1 MSFSTFA
8 LFAVTS
14 KTPLTSQIVF
24 PAISL
29 FQLLQFPLSVLPMVF
44 SSWIEAYVSIKRLT
58 EFLCAQELQAD
69 AVDRIENPGELSPGD
84 ELVSVSKGE
93 FAWNSSQ
100 PEPTLVNINL
110 SVKKGELVAVVGRVG
125 SGKSSLLSA
134 ILGEMTRLSGKVKIR
149 GSVAYV
155 CQNPWLQGAT
165 VRENIVFGHRF
176 NQEFYDAVLDAC
188 AIRPDLAV
196 LVDGD
201 ETEIGEKGVTL
212 SGGQRARISLAR
224 AVYSR
229 ADIILFDDPLS
240 AVDSHVA
247 RHLFDNVVGPNGLLA
262 SKARLLC
269 TNNIAFVHDC
279 DELVMLR
286 AGSVIER
293 SKLGYLPMSSPPV
306 RKD

>member
-1 MSFSTFA
+1 
-8 LFAVTS
+8 
-14 KTPLTSQIVF
+14 
-24 PAISL
+24 
-29 FQLLQFPLSVLPMVF
+29 MVF
-44 SSWIEAYVSIKRLT
+44 SAWIEAYVSVKRLSV
-58 EFLCAQELQAD
+58 FLSANELQPD
-69 AVDRIENPGELSPGD
+69 AVDRDSGPSELFPGE
-84 ELVSVSKGE
+84 ELISVSKGE
-93 FAWNSSQ
+93 FAWNGNQ
-100 PEPTLVNINL
+100 PEPTLVNINV
-110 SVKKGELVAVVGRVG
+110 SVKKGELVAIVGRVG

-134 ILGEMTRLSGKVKIR
+134 ILGDMIRLKGKVKLR

-155 CQNPWLQGAT
+155 SQNPWLQGAT
-165 VRENIVFGHRF
+165 VRQNIIFGHRF

-247 RHLFDNVVGPNGLLA
+247 AHLFEEVIGPSGLLA
-262 SKARLLC
+262 NKARLLC
-269 TNNIAFVHDC
+269 TNNITFVNDC

-286 AGSVIER
+286 AGSMIER
-293 SKLGYLPMSSPPV
+293 SKGFLKHCDES
-306 RKD
+306 

>member
-8 LFAVTS
+8 LYATTS
-14 KTPLTSQIVF
+14 KQPLTSQIVF

-44 SSWIEAYVSIKRLT
+44 SSWVEAYVSVKRLT
-58 EFLCAQELQAD
+58 TFLSAKELQAD
-69 AVDRIENPGELSPGD
+69 AVEREEVSERLVSGD
-84 ELVSVSKGE
+84 ELVSVQKGE
-93 FAWNSSQ
+93 FSWTANQ
-100 PEPTLVNINL
+100 AEPTLVNVNI

-125 SGKSSLLSA
+125 SGKSSLISA
-134 ILGEMTRLSGKVKIR
+134 ILGEMTRSKGRVKLR

-155 CQNPWLQGAT
+155 SQNPWLQGAT
-165 VRENIVFGHRF
+165 VRENIIFGHRF

-188 AIRPDLAV
+188 AIRQDLGV

-240 AVDSHVA
+240 AV
-247 RHLFDNVVGPNGLLA
+247 
-262 SKARLLC
+262 
-269 TNNIAFVHDC
+269 
-279 DELVMLR
+279 E
-286 AGSVIER
+286 
-293 SKLGYLPMSSPPV
+293 
-306 RKD
+306 

>member
-8 LFAVTS
+8 LYVVTS
-14 KTPLTSQIVF
+14 KKPLTSQIVF

-44 SSWIEAYVSIKRLT
+44 SSWVEAYVSIKRLT
-58 EFLCAQELQAD
+58 AFLSANELQSD
-69 AVDRIENPGELSPGD
+69 AVERDTNPGELQDGD
-84 ELVSVSKGE
+84 ELVSVIGGE

-100 PEPTLVNINL
+100 TEPTLVNVNL

-134 ILGEMTRLSGKVKIR
+134 ILGEMTRKKGHVKLR
-149 GSVAYV
+149 GNVAYV
-155 CQNPWLQGAT
+155 SQNPWLQGAT

-176 NQEFYDAVLDAC
+176 NQKFYDAVLDAC

-229 ADIILFDDPLS
+229 ADIVLFDDPLS

-247 RHLFDNVVGPNGLLA
+247 KHLF
-262 SKARLLC
+262 
-269 TNNIAFVHDC
+269 
-279 DELVMLR
+279 EQ
-286 AGSVIER
+286 
-293 SKLGYLPMSSPPV
+293 
-306 RKD
+306 